1 MGIADFMRVFQINQK
16 TLIIISDYQGFAY
29 LLMLSH
35 KDSNLDRQIQK
46 LQCYHYTMRQ
56 YLFPFF

>member
-35 KDSNLDRQIQK
+35 KNTFIIDLYLLNL
-46 LQCYHYTMRQ
+46 L
-56 YLFPFF
+56 